1 MSIDARA
8 YERRWKILAVLAI
21 SLFIVGIDNTILNV
35 ALPTL
40 QESLDASPA
49 RLQWMVDSYLLVFGA
64 FLLTAG
70 TLADRI
76 GRKRML
82 QAGIVVFG
90 TASLLAGLSETADQ
104 LILWRSVMG
113 LGAAFIMPATL
124 STITAVFPREERGK
138 AIGIWA
144 GLAAVGIGLGP
155 LVGGLLLRWFDWGS
169 VFFVNVPVA
178 AVALIAGFVLVPESR
193 DPHPGRFDVP
203 GALLSLGGMLALI
216 ASIIE
221 GPSRGWLDPLVLAG
235 FGAAAVL
242 SAAFV
247 AWEMRAASPMLDLTF
262 LREPRFSVSS
272 LAVAASG
279 FGLMGGMFVLT
290 LYLQV
295 TKGYSALEA
304 GSAMTPIAIGLIIG
318 AARSDALV
326 HRAGPARVIA
336 LGLAVIA
343 ASLLVTFTWAPG
355 TAYWVLAV
363 TFFFLALGMG
373 LVNAPGTA
381 LTMGSVPEEK
391 AGIASGVNSVA
402 RQVGGAIGVAIAGSV
417 ATSVYAGRVDDAT
430 QGLPVPLQNAAG
442 DSVAGAHAVGAGM
455 PAGAGETL
463 VATADRAWTDA
474 LAVGVAPAAALALL
488 VAVVVLR
495 RLPGRKG
502 VVRDRDAAAASP
514 PRAMH
519 GGRVG

>member
-1 MSIDARA
+1 MTLDARA
-8 YERRWKILAVLAI
+8 YDRRWKILGVLAI
-21 SLFIVGIDNTILNV
+21 SLVIVGLDNTILNV

-40 QESLDASPA
+40 QESLDASPS
-49 RLQWMVDSYLLVFGA
+49 RLQWMVDSYLLVFGG

-82 QAGIVVFG
+82 QAGIVIFG
-90 TASLLAGLSETADQ
+90 TASLLAGLSSTPDQ

-155 LVGGLLLRWFDWGS
+155 LVGGLLLHWFDWGS

-178 AVALIAGFVLVPESR
+178 AVALLAGFVLVPESR
-193 DPHPGRFDVP
+193 DPRPGRFDLP
-203 GALLSLGGMLALI
+203 GAVLSLAGMLTLI

-221 GPSRGWLDPLVLAG
+221 GPTRGWLDPLVLAG
-235 FGAAAVL
+235 FAAAVVL

-247 AWEMRAASPMLDLTF
+247 AWEMRSSHPMLDLSF
-262 LREPRFSVSS
+262 FRDPRLSVSS
-272 LAVAASG
+272 LAVGASG
-279 FGLMGGMFVLT
+279 FALMGGMFVLT

-304 GSAMTPIAIGLIIG
+304 GSAMTPIALGLIIG
-318 AARSDALV
+318 AARSDVLV
-326 HRAGPARVIA
+326 HRIGPARVIA
-336 LGLAVIA
+336 IGLVAMGG
-343 ASLLVTFTWAPG
+343 SLLATFAWSPG
-355 TAYWVLAV
+355 TTYWIVAV
-363 TFFFLALGMG
+363 AFFFLALGMG
-373 LVNAPGTA
+373 LVNAPGTD
-381 LTMGSVPEEK
+381 LTMSSVPDEK

-417 ATSVYAGRVDDAT
+417 ATSVYAGKVDDAT
-430 QGLPVPLQNAAG
+430 QGLPAPAQNAAD
-442 DSVAGAHAVGAGM
+442 DSVAAAHAIGAGL
-455 PAGAGETL
+455 PSGGGDAL

-474 LAVGVAPAAALALL
+474 LAVGVAPAAVIALL
-488 VAVVVLR
+488 IAVVVLR
-495 RLPGRKG
+495 RLPGRTPA
-502 VVRDRDAAAASP
+502 VHTRDSVAAPS
-514 PRAMH
+514 PRAMQ
-519 GGRVG
+519 GGRAG